1 MKPKTKTKKF
11 IVSGELTISTWK
23 EIEASSKEE
32 AREKARELC
41 TPTLCYGCAQQGHD
55 DSNLWVVEELD
66 GETIITRVEEKKNS

>member
-41 TPTLCYGCAQQGHD
+41 TPTLCHGCA
-55 DSNLWVVEELD
+55 
-66 GETIITRVEEKKNS
+66 